1 MKEKNRK
8 LITIFNFYSINNSLK
23 FKSRNEN
30 YCIIIL
36 KLNIMIACMILCFL
50 KFNNPKDNINIS
62 IKLKNKG
69 FLNITTIHKSK
80 YNYYNYTDNILIY
93 KDLDNNISY
102 VPINQNNAIKE
113 SIKISKE
120 NYFQFCENKTLLDN
134 TKYKRNNKPK
144 ISVIIPYYNKDKF
157 SLYTPL
163 RSIQNQSFK
172 DIEIIFVD
180 DGSSEKKINE
190 LIKEMKNDNRIILL
204 KHKTR
209 KGTLMSRVDG
219 IRYSSGEYI
228 IQLDQ
233 DDLFINN
240 LLFEKIYKKAI
251 ELNADIVQFS
261 TLFFTNKNRN
271 FKLRVSVP
279 KNISITQ
286 PELRMTFLK
295 KINEKRF
302 GACSTRMIWDKFV
315 RRETYLEAI
324 EDLGDE
330 YLNHIFFKYEDT
342 LMMFELSQVAI
353 SYYYYDIEGYRHNG
367 YREAQSRVSQPNRKG
382 ILAMNQLYF
391 IKLLLYKIDPLYDRY
406 HIYKEWGFY
415 GCGSDV
421 KPLNRNE
428 IDLLYEVLE
437 VIFELERLYKN
448 TSKELLTCAN
458 NIKRL
463 FGIF

>member
-1 MKEKNRK
+1 
-8 LITIFNFYSINNSLK
+8 
-23 FKSRNEN
+23 
-30 YCIIIL
+30 
-36 KLNIMIACMILCFL
+36 
-50 KFNNPKDNINIS
+50 
-62 IKLKNKG
+62 
-69 FLNITTIHKSK
+69 
-80 YNYYNYTDNILIY
+80 
-93 KDLDNNISY
+93 
-102 VPINQNNAIKE
+102 
-113 SIKISKE
+113 
-120 NYFQFCENKTLLDN
+120 
-134 TKYKRNNKPK
+134 
-144 ISVIIPYYNKDKF
+144 
-157 SLYTPL
+157 
-163 RSIQNQSFK
+163 
-172 DIEIIFVD
+172 VD

-240 LLFEKIYKKAI
+240 LFFEKIYKKAI

-261 TLFFTNKNRN
+261 TLFFTNKIRN

-367 YREAQSRVSQPNRKG
+367 YREAQSRVSQTNRKG

-391 IKLLLYKIDPLYDRY
+391 IKLLLYKIDPIYDRY